1 MNPRLLLQSVVFVV
15 EGLLLVLVFSA
26 ALHFEIARLLFA
38 IAIAALC
45 LIAEVFVVVKAARRL
60 WKWSGRLADVIVRYG
75 SVKVIRAAT
84 AAGNRGEA

>member
-1 MNPRLLLQSVVFVV
+1 MNLRLLLQSVVFVV

-26 ALHFEIARLLFA
+26 VLHFEIARLLFA

-60 WKWSGRLADVIVRYG
+60 WKWSGRLADVIVRFV
-75 SVKVIRAAT
+75 SVKAIRAAT
-84 AAGNRGEA
+84 AAGNRGAA

>member
-1 MNPRLLLQSVVFVV
+1 MNLRLLQSVVFVV

-38 IAIAALC
+38 IAIAPLC
-45 LIAEVFVVVKAARRL
+45 LIAEVSVVVKVAQRL
-60 WKWSGRLADVIVRYG
+60 WKWGGRLADVIVRYG

-84 AAGNRGEA
+84 ATGNRGEA